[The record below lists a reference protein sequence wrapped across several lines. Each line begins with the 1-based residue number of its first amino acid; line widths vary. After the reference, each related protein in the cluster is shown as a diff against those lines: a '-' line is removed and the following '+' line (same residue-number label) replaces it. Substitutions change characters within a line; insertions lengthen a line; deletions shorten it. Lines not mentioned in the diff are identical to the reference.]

1 MGLRD
6 DPFGRLVLIPIGS
19 ALGASSGMLVF
30 AQGFGLRIYRFGI
43 DRLKSLSLV
52 DEVRKWVSRISQP
65 H

>member
-1 MGLRD
+1 MGFRD

-43 DRLKSLSLV
+43 DRLKSLSLR
-52 DEVRKWVSRISQP
+52 ELLAGG
-65 H
+65 